1 MDLNTKMTA
10 AELEKLLAEVTLQ
23 LKTSFDGVL
32 PVKIMVD
39 EVGYVRDDLVETLA
53 RKVIAAE
60 KLVEALFPV
69 IEDLCQRDM
78 PTPREVDVLYKA
90 LTAWDESQ

>member
-1 MDLNTKMTA
+1 MSERAAPTGGFLHYRWLTAVHRCGIHRTTEENTKMTA

-60 KLVEALFPV
+60 KLAAALP
-69 IEDLCQRDM
+69 E
-78 PTPREVDVLYKA
+78 
-90 LTAWDESQ
+90 